1 MMGELVSA
9 DRSGQEEQQEPVQI
23 GKEPKN
29 MGTCPIKFRSSDPI
43 LETPPEPV
51 AEGLQESAIVSLHN
65 YPSLGHTEL
74 TMYMGERLTIISDDS
89 DFMMVRSTTTGHEG
103 YIPNNYTAKVTHR
116 WLYTGISRLKAVE
129 LLLQPSNQNGAFL
142 VRESESE
149 RDCHSLSV
157 LRRTNSSTHFPLLH
171 HLVEHYSER
180 PDGLS
185 SRLTAPCFI
194 QGLSDPRE
202 ARPVPTAIRR
212 PTINWKDIS
221 RSMLFKRKRTESDNS
236 LVSEGLRD
244 AISSYLQMTEG
255 TDHSW
260 DT

>member
-1 MMGELVSA
+1 
-9 DRSGQEEQQEPVQI
+9 
-23 GKEPKN
+23 

-157 LRRTNSSTHFPLLH
+157 LRRTNSSYLDDVKHYRISQLQNGWVYISPGLTFPSLH